1 MKKNLAKL
9 ATVVGV
15 LAPIVIPKIK
25 AKIKSN
31 KDNKQKELDKRK
43 SRNSN
48 IF

>member
-9 ATVVGV
+9 AAVIGV
-15 LAPIVIPKIK
+15 LAPIIIPKVK

-31 KDNKQKELDKRK
+31 KDNKQKELYKRK
-43 SRNSN
+43 NRNSN